1 MFCSANVA
9 FSQESARVD
18 AHVAPVTGK
27 FLVGS
32 VPCLLKFTF
41 DNDYSWFREKQIS
54 YRVTVS
60 PPSAEVLLAGRRR
73 RAKACQ
79 KAIKDDLT
87 SAQQRLDAASAQKAS
102 LENDIAKLEKQL
114 AEKVKS
120 LDVVAKEESWLKS
133 RVDLRLQQQEL
144 LVARLKNGW
153 EDENGDLK

>member
-1 MFCSANVA
+1 MLRSANVA
-9 FSQESARVD
+9 FLQESARVD
-18 AHVAPVTGK
+18 AHIAPVTGK

-79 KAIKDDLT
+79 KAIEDDLT
-87 SAQQRLDAASAQKAS
+87 SAQQRLDAASAQKTS

-114 AEKVKS
+114 AEKKKS

-133 RVDLRLQQQEL
+133 RVDLRLQQQDL
-144 LVARLKNGW
+144 LVTRLKSGW
-153 EDENGDLK
+153 EDENGALK

>member
-1 MFCSANVA
+1 MLRCAHVA
-9 FSQESARVD
+9 FLQESARVD
-18 AHVAPVTGK
+18 AHIAPVTGK

-79 KAIKDDLT
+79 KAIEDDLT
-87 SAQQRLDAASAQKAS
+87 SAQQRLDAASAQKTS

-114 AEKVKS
+114 AEKKKS

-144 LVARLKNGW
+144 LVTRLKSGW
-153 EDENGDLK
+153 EDENGALK